1 MLVVG
6 SVLAAAFASLA
17 SAQGVQPS
25 HALAYGWPA
34 AFLFLVALWLV
45 EDSKSYPSIY
55 KPFEFGFLVYVL
67 SPLYL
72 PYYLWRT
79 RRFLG
84 LLLLVGFVVLYYLG
98 SLAQVLLAVES

>member
-6 SVLAAAFASLA
+6 SVLAAAYASLA

-45 EDSKSYPSIY
+45 EDSKSYPAIY

-79 RRFLG
+79 RRFWG

-98 SLAQVLLAVES
+98 SLAQVLLAAES

>member
-6 SVLAAAFASLA
+6 SILAAAYAFSA
-17 SAQGVQPS
+17 SAVGVRPS
-25 HALAYGWPA
+25 HALAFGWPI

-45 EDSKSYPSIY
+45 EDSKSFPVIY
-55 KPFEFGFLVYVL
+55 KPFEFGFLVYL
-67 SPLYL
+67 AAPFYL

-79 RRFLG
+79 RRFGG

-98 SLAQVLLAVES
+98 SLAQLLLAAES